1 MMNQDILDL
10 EYKTLHVVMKMEL
23 DGVKIDVKKCKETLK
38 QLKKFNEKLIR
49 QIQAFT
55 EDEINLESPPQ
66 LNKLLF
72 ETLQLQPEIDK
83 VGKNGCYSTDK
94 SHLKKLI
101 DKHEI
106 VPLLLDYRKTISLIN
121 FCKQLQNVN
130 PITKRLHGQFN
141 QSGTATG
148 RFSCS
153 KPNLQNIPNVKLND
167 GEINELIILESRF
180 REMFIPKKGCQFICA
195 DYSQIEIRVVT
206 DMSQDEYLLKAYTT
220 KDTNGKNL
228 DVHRLT
234 ASEVFNIKYSEVTDE
249 QRSIAKSIN
258 FGLIYGKTAFGL
270 SATLTE
276 ITGKHHSKEQAEVI
290 MSKYF
295 QRFSGVKTCL
305 DSLID
310 FADTNG
316 YSETIYGRRRPIPQL
331 SSSKLSERNAG
342 KRLAMNSPIQGTA
355 ADIIKMAMVA
365 CDEQIKT
372 KNLKSKLVL
381 QVHDELL
388 FEVPDDEMEVME
400 TLVKNTMENV
410 VRLSIPLEVGLDKG
424 HNWAMAH

>member
-1 MMNQDILDL
+1 MNQDILDL

-23 DGVKIDVKKCKETLK
+23 DGVKIDTKKCKQTLK
-38 QLKKFNEKLIR
+38 QLSKLNKTLIQ
-49 QIQAFT
+49 QIQIFA
-55 EDEINLESPPQ
+55 EEEINLESPLQ
-66 LNKLLF
+66 LHKLLF
-72 ETLQLQPEIDK
+72 ETLQLQPKVDK

-94 SHLKKLI
+94 SHLKKLTAQ
-101 DKHEI
+101 HEI
-106 VPLLLDYRKTISLIN
+106 VPLLLDYSKTKSLIN

-130 PITKRLHGQFN
+130 PVTKRLHGQFN
-141 QSGTATG
+141 QTGTATG

-153 KPNLQNIPNVKLND
+153 KPNLQNIPNPKLKKE
-167 GEINELIILESRF
+167 EINELKILESKF
-180 REMFIPKKGCQFICA
+180 REMFVPKRDCQFICA
-195 DYSQIEIRVVT
+195 DYSQIEIRVAT
-206 DMSQDEYLLKAYTT
+206 EMSQDPFLLKAYNETDSSGN
-220 KDTNGKNL
+220 KL
-228 DVHRLT
+228 DVHKLT
-234 ASEVFNIKYSEVTDE
+234 ASETFGIPYSEVTDE

-295 QRFSGVKTCL
+295 QRFNGVKTCL
-305 DSLID
+305 DGLID
-310 FADTNG
+310 FADKHG

-331 SSSKLSERNAG
+331 SSNKLSERNAG

-365 CDEQIKT
+365 CDKEIST
-372 KNLKSKLVL
+372 RNLKSKLVL

-388 FEVPDDEMEVME
+388 FEVPDEEMEVME
-400 TLVKNTMENV
+400 QLVRETMENV
-410 VRLSIPLEVGLDKG
+410 VRLSVPLEVGLDKG
-424 HNWAMAH
+424 YNWAMAH

>member
-1 MMNQDILDL
+1 MNQDILDL

-23 DGVKIDVKKCKETLK
+23 DGVKIDTKKCKQTLK
-38 QLKKFNEKLIR
+38 QLSKLNKTLIQ
-49 QIQAFT
+49 QIQIFA
-55 EDEINLESPPQ
+55 EEEINLESPLQ
-66 LNKLLF
+66 LHKLLF
-72 ETLQLQPEIDK
+72 ETLQLQPKVDK

-94 SHLKKLI
+94 SHLKKLTAQ
-101 DKHEI
+101 HEI

-121 FCKQLQNVN
+121 FCKQLHNVN

-141 QSGTATG
+141 QIGTSTG

-153 KPNLQNIPNVKLND
+153 KPNLQNIPNPKLKKD
-167 GEINELIILESRF
+167 ETNELKILESRF

-206 DMSQDEYLLKAYTT
+206 DMSQDKYLLRAYTT

-249 QRSIAKSIN
+249 QRSIAKSVN

-276 ITGKHHSKEQAEVI
+276 ITGKHHSKEQAEDI

-305 DSLID
+305 DDLID
-310 FADTNG
+310 FADKHG

-342 KRLAMNSPIQGTA
+342 KRLAMNSPVQGSA

-400 TLVKNTMENV
+400 TLVKNTMETV

>member
-1 MMNQDILDL
+1 MNQDILDL
-10 EYKTLHVVMKMEL
+10 EYKTLHVVMQMEL
-23 DGVKIDVKKCKETLK
+23 DGVKIDLKKCKQTLK

-55 EDEINLESPPQ
+55 EDEVNLESPPQ
-66 LNKLLF
+66 LHKLLF
-72 ETLQLQPEIDK
+72 ETLQLQPKIEK

-130 PITKRLHGQFN
+130 LATKRLHGQFN
-141 QSGTATG
+141 QTGTATG

-153 KPNLQNIPNVKLND
+153 KPNLQNIPNVKLKD
-167 GEINELIILESRF
+167 GETNKLRILESRF
-180 REMFIPKKGCQFICA
+180 REMFVPKRGCQFICA
-195 DYSQIEIRVVT
+195 DYSQIEIRVAAE
-206 DMSQDEYLLKAYTT
+206 MSQDPFLLKAYNET
-220 KDTNGKNL
+220 DSNGNKL
-228 DVHRLT
+228 DVHKLT
-234 ASEVFNIKYSEVTDE
+234 ASEVFEISYSEVTDE

-276 ITGKHHSKEQAEVI
+276 ITGKHHSKEQAEDI

-305 DSLID
+305 DALIG
-310 FADTNG
+310 FADKHG
-316 YSETIYGRRRPIPQL
+316 YSETLYGRRRPIPQL

-365 CDEQIKT
+365 CDEQIKI

-388 FEVPDDEMEVME
+388 FEVPDDEMVVME

>member
-1 MMNQDILDL
+1 
-10 EYKTLHVVMKMEL
+10 MKMEL
-23 DGVKIDVKKCKETLK
+23 EGIKIHIKKCKQTLNQLK
-38 QLKKFNEKLIR
+38 QLNQRITNQIR
-49 QIQAFT
+49 AFAK
-55 EDEINLESPPQ
+55 EEINLESPQQ
-66 LNKLLF
+66 LHKLLF
-72 ETLQLQPEIDK
+72 ETLQLQPKTDN

-94 SHLKKLI
+94 SHLKKLA
-101 DKHEI
+101 DQHEI

-141 QSGTATG
+141 QIGTATG

-153 KPNLQNIPNVKLND
+153 KPNLQNIPNPKLK
-167 GEINELIILESRF
+167 ELETNELKILESKF
-180 REMFIPKKGCQFICA
+180 REMFVPKRYCQFICA

-206 DMSQDEYLLKAYTT
+206 EMSLDPFLLKAYTT
-220 KDTNGKNL
+220 KDDKGENL

-234 ASEVFNIKYSEVTDE
+234 ASEVFNSPYSEVTDE

-270 SATLTE
+270 SASLTE
-276 ITGKHHSKEQAEVI
+276 ITGKHHSKEKAENI
-290 MSKYF
+290 MSEYF
-295 QRFSGVKTCL
+295 KRFSGVKRCL
-305 DSLID
+305 IDLID
-310 FADTNG
+310 FADQHG
-316 YSETIYGRRRPIPQL
+316 YSETLYGRRRPIPQL
-331 SSSKLSERNAG
+331 SSSKLSEREAG

-365 CDEQIKT
+365 CDEQIMAR
-372 KNLKSKLVL
+372 NLKSRLVL

-388 FEVPDDEMEVME
+388 FEVPNKEMKVME
-400 TLVKNTMENV
+400 QLVRDTMENV
-410 VRLSIPLEVGLDKG
+410 VRLSVPLEVGLDKG